1 MDKLSYILRRGID
14 LSVGISSL
22 VMRLIHKIMRFL
34 GLRRVVQKSEATQQF
49 VRTLFNDMA
58 QKMNVRVKAAIN
70 HALFNGQAS

>member
-1 MDKLSYILRRGID
+1 MPSPTVYTPTQERR
-14 LSVGISSL
+14 SETNYVARVSSFP
-22 VMRLIHKIMRFL
+22 R
-34 GLRRVVQKSEATQQF
+34 SQQF